1 MTIKVNTNIYSLIA
15 RNNVARVDNSLLKSL
30 ERLSTGLRINCACD
44 DPAGLIAVE
53 NFNAQ
58 IAGTQQSIK
67 NGQRAMAMANVAE
80 SALGE
85 VSEMLINLQ
94 QLIHESANTGAI
106 SEQERQ
112 ANQQE
117 IDSILASIDRA
128 GQSSSFNSIKLLD
141 GTKDYT
147 ITGQGHVGSAKV
159 TDALGAT
166 FTSGFNV
173 GEITLKNSY
182 YQQNLAS
189 YDLDVNFMVSGVQA
203 HYTWST
209 QSDFIDASNNGRKA
223 SLVISGYK
231 GRTTVNFN
239 GGTNAAAIV
248 AGIVAQKA
256 TTGVSAGL
264 SGGNIVFSSTN
275 FGADAFVSVQG
286 IEPAEVVWTP
296 DSYFFNGAPL
306 GEAGLTLGGLDG
318 NHSYYAGYTNAN
330 ELAAL
335 INADTGITGVTAR
348 LSGADMVFYSADQGG
363 APFISVQKFATYYND
378 GNFANGSP
386 ASMTWNSVSDYLS
399 VLAQSNGSLNVKGI
413 NGNVDISLSSGV
425 WTEAAL
431 ADEINS
437 YSAATGVT
445 AAAGAG
451 SITFTSINGA
461 GPNFVFAE
469 ATDSF
474 SQTAQTETFSA
485 AGSGHAIGFNGADFV
500 SSDSDWNDVTDIT
513 LSNYIG
519 LMVDGSGESQQF
531 SAATRATISATGQY
545 RGSGGMEYALD
556 SYVQPETDVVLGLPE
571 ISTTNM
577 GSNNLGKLN
586 SLKSGGDNALSTGNY
601 INAAKVVDIAV
612 NQVAAL
618 RGRIGA
624 FTKYTVE
631 STMRVQQTKLEN
643 ITSARSAILDTDFA
657 TEIANMTRQQIL
669 KQAGLF
675 MLQAVNTQNQTVLQL
690 LQNR

>member
-1 MTIKVNTNIYSLIA
+1 
-15 RNNVARVDNSLLKSL
+15 
-30 ERLSTGLRINCACD
+30 
-44 DPAGLIAVE
+44 
-53 NFNAQ
+53 
-58 IAGTQQSIK
+58 
-67 NGQRAMAMANVAE
+67 
-80 SALGE
+80 
-85 VSEMLINLQ
+85 

-117 IDSILASIDRA
+117 IDSLLASIDRV

-231 GRTTVNFN
+231 GRTTVNFS
-239 GGTNAAAIV
+239 GGTDTAAIV

-256 TTGVSAGL
+256 VTGVSAGL
-264 SGGNIVFSSTN
+264 SGGHIVFSSTN

-318 NHSYYAGYTNAN
+318 DHSYYAGFTNAN

-335 INADTGITGVTAR
+335 INADTGITGVAAR

-363 APFISVQKFATYYND
+363 APFISVQKFATYYSD
-378 GNFANGSP
+378 GNFANGSA
-386 ASMTWNSVSDYLS
+386 ASVTWNSVSDYLG
-399 VLAQSNGSLNVKGI
+399 VLAQSNGSLNVKGV
-413 NGNVDISLSSGV
+413 NGNVDISLASGT
-425 WTEAAL
+425 WTEASL

-437 YSAATGVT
+437 HTAATGVV
-445 AAAGAG
+445 ASAGAG
-451 SITFTSINGA
+451 SVTFTSTTGA
-461 GPNFVFAE
+461 GPNFVFVE

-474 SQTAQTETFSA
+474 SETVQTETFSA

-500 SSDSDWNDVTDIT
+500 TSDSDWNDVTDIT

-531 SAATRATISATGQY
+531 SAATRATINATGQY
-545 RGSGGMEYALD
+545 NGSGGMEFALD
-556 SYVQPETDVVLGLPE
+556 SYVQSQSDVVLGLPE
-571 ISTTNM
+571 INTSNM

-601 INAAKVVDIAV
+601 INAASVVGIAV
-612 NQVAAL
+612 KQVASL

-631 STMRVQQTKLEN
+631 STIRVQQTRLEN

-669 KQAGLF
+669 KQSGLF
-675 MLQAVNTQNQTVLQL
+675 MLQAANAKNQSVLQL
-690 LQNR
+690 LQNM